1 MRLTTSPPSE
11 PLRPAPAPHSP
22 PIPFILTFIPPLPS
36 SAACLPGPPTAPPA
50 LPIPTLSFLA
60 RGGPSFWGKQGVR
73 RYRVFGGKGSSP
85 HVPAARA
92 PGTPHPPQ
100 QSRAQGGGTR
110 PGEAAPPRRFGLQP
124 HGDEGCPSPGR
135 QPLVPPLSPPAPLSP
150 LPSFL
155 RTSLFSLHFMTFFFS
170 VLSLRVTELVS
181 IKRFL
186 SLVSPSFSS
195 CCSGSPCSPLHCLLP
210 LAGSRGWEVAV
221 GTPTAEPLC
230 ASAWGRSPTAPG
242 SRTQLSSSSATFQ
255 DVLHC
260 SFSLN

>member
-11 PLRPAPAPHSP
+11 PLQPAPAPHSP
-22 PIPFILTFIPPLPS
+22 PNPFILTFIPPLPS

-124 HGDEGCPSPGR
+124 HGDEGCLSPGR
-135 QPLVPPLSPPAPLSP
+135 QPLVPSLSP
-150 LPSFL
+150 
-155 RTSLFSLHFMTFFFS
+155 
-170 VLSLRVTELVS
+170 
-181 IKRFL
+181 
-186 SLVSPSFSS
+186 
-195 CCSGSPCSPLHCLLP
+195 PCSPLPAPLLP
-210 LAGSRGWEVAV
+210 SHIALQFAFHDFFLFCSVPPGHRV
-221 GTPTAEPLC
+221 GLNKA
-230 ASAWGRSPTAPG
+230 
-242 SRTQLSSSSATFQ
+242 
-255 DVLHC
+255 
-260 SFSLN
+260 FSLLGFSLVFFMLLWLPTLTPSLPAPSRRQPGVGGGCGDPHC